1 MRKQESPSMSFHS
14 HKRLSRSL
22 LCLLL
27 VLSALVSFF
36 FFYDLRAIPPH
47 SIAIEEAL
55 PENVTLPDRDN
66 DYPPNY
72 RNLRKWIHDL
82 PQHNLSLP
90 FPEGKDGR
98 YVKFS
103 CQVQQLGWNNLLN
116 EVCVALSFLTLE
128 SLFRVLIIT

>member
-1 MRKQESPSMSFHS
+1 MSFYS

-27 VLSALVSFF
+27 VLSALVASSFF
-36 FFYDLRAIPPH
+36 YHSIPPQ
-47 SIAIEEAL
+47 AF
-55 PENVTLPDRDN
+55 PDNVTPLDR

-72 RNLRKWIHDL
+72 RNFRKWIHDL

-103 CQVQQLGWNNLLN
+103 SQVQQLGWNNVLN
-116 EVCVALSFLTLE
+116 EVCVALC
-128 SLFRVLIIT
+128 LFSP

>member
-1 MRKQESPSMSFHS
+1 MRKQEPPSMSFYS
-14 HKRLSRSL
+14 PRRLSCSL

-27 VLSALVSFF
+27 VLSALVSLS
-36 FFYDLRAIPPH
+36 FFYDLEAITQ
-47 SIAIEEAL
+47 SIANEEAL
-55 PENVTLPDRDN
+55 LDNVPLLDR

-72 RNLRKWIHDL
+72 KNLRKWIRDL

-116 EVCVALSFLTLE
+116 EVCVVLS
-128 SLFRVLIIT
+128 FRVLGIQYLTIVQVDE

>member
-1 MRKQESPSMSFHS
+1 MSFYS

-22 LCLLL
+22 LFLLL
-27 VLSALVSFF
+27 VLGALVSLSIFNNSE
-36 FFYDLRAIPPH
+36 AITSP
-47 SIAIEEAL
+47 SIASEEA
-55 PENVTLPDRDN
+55 PPQNVTIPKPPDR

-72 RNLRKWIHDL
+72 KKLRKWIHDL

-116 EVCVALSFLTLE
+116 EVCVAPCLFLGIRFLT
-128 SLFRVLIIT
+128 VT